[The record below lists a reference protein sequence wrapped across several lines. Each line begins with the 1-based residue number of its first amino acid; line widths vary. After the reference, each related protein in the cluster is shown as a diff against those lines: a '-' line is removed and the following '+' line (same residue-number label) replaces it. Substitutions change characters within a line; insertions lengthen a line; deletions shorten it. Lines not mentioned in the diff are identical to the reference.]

1 MNRRVSVAEARN
13 DFSAIIHDV
22 EKGSVVEITRY
33 GRSVAFVVP
42 QKDYERLQEKGGG
55 FWEVLIRF
63 RNIMKA
69 EGIVMK
75 AEGIVMEG
83 SDFYDLRDRSP
94 GRPVDLN

>member
-13 DFSAIIHDV
+13 NFSAIIHDV

-69 EGIVMK
+69 EGIVM
-75 AEGIVMEG
+75 EG